1 MSKKKKKQK
10 SDIEQ
15 MAELI
20 AGESTET
27 ETVEVERSESG
38 SEEIT
43 TDEAVE
49 VKEAEKPET
58 SDTKE
63 ASAET
68 TTETTTESITETKS
82 EETVKE
88 ATDKGAS
95 ETASEDAS
103 EKKVRVRKVREKKER
118 KHPAKDKMKE
128 EDEYRRAEIKK
139 YVKYAVSGVVAVAL
153 IVVCGVTLSVNN
165 EARRAGTGTVMK
177 LTDVSEGLMPFSG
190 ITFSAEPI
198 TYEDM
203 KNKNYTSARLEE
215 IEAENERIDKILA
228 ERQAQREKKE
238 KESEKATKV
247 IEATGISEYDPDDRR
262 IIIPKT
268 TTRVS
273 TSYSYAGSLNPRT
286 SITLADANGKYEDCG
301 NFILTA
307 YCPCPI
313 CCGQWSNMVDP
324 HTASGAP
331 AVAGVTVAV
340 DPKVFPYG
348 TKLMINGQIYTAQDC
363 GGAIIGNH
371 IDIYFNTHAEACQFG
386 RQEAHVYRVIE

>member
-1 MSKKKKKQK
+1 MKDFGRKMNLMSKKKKKQK

-20 AGESTET
+20 AGEGAEN
-27 ETVEVERSESG
+27 ETVEVERAESG

-68 TTETTTESITETKS
+68 
-82 EETVKE
+82 
-88 ATDKGAS
+88 
-95 ETASEDAS
+95 AS

-139 YVKYAVSGVVAVAL
+139 YVRYAVSGVVAVAL

-165 EARRAGTGTVMK
+165 EARRAGTGAVMK

-198 TYEDM
+198 SYEDM
-203 KNKNYTSARLEE
+203 KNKNYTSAKLEE

-247 IEATGISEYDPDDRR
+247 IEATGISQYDPDDRR

-268 TTRVS
+268 TTRIS
-273 TSYSYAGSLNPRT
+273 TSYNYSGSLNPRT
-286 SITLADANGKYEDCG
+286 SITYADANGKYEDCG

-371 IDIYFNTHAEACQFG
+371 IDIYFNTHAEACNFG

>member
-1 MSKKKKKQK
+1 MKDLERKMRYMSKKKKEQKQK

-20 AGESTET
+20 AGEGAEN
-27 ETVEVERSESG
+27 ETVEVERAESG

-63 ASAET
+63 ASET
-68 TTETTTESITETKS
+68 
-82 EETVKE
+82 
-88 ATDKGAS
+88 
-95 ETASEDAS
+95 AS

-139 YVKYAVSGVVAVAL
+139 YVRYAVSGVVAVAL

-165 EARRAGTGTVMK
+165 EARRAGTGAVMK

-198 TYEDM
+198 SYEDM
-203 KNKNYTSARLEE
+203 KNKNYTSAKLEE

-247 IEATGISEYDPDDRR
+247 IEATGISQYDPDDRR

-268 TTRVS
+268 TTRIS
-273 TSYSYAGSLNPRT
+273 TSYNYSGSLNPRT
-286 SITLADANGKYEDCG
+286 SITYADANGKYEDCG

-348 TKLMINGQIYTAQDC
+348 TKLMINGQIYIAQDC

-371 IDIYFNTHAEACQFG
+371 IDIYFNTHAEACNFG

>member
-1 MSKKKKKQK
+1 MKDLERKMRYMSKKKKKQKQK

-20 AGESTET
+20 AGEGAEN

-49 VKEAEKPET
+49 VKEAEKHET

-63 ASAET
+63 ASET
-68 TTETTTESITETKS
+68 
-82 EETVKE
+82 
-88 ATDKGAS
+88 
-95 ETASEDAS
+95 AS

-139 YVKYAVSGVVAVAL
+139 YVRYAVSGVVAVAL

-165 EARRAGTGTVMK
+165 EARRAGTGAVMK

-198 TYEDM
+198 SYEDM
-203 KNKNYTSARLEE
+203 KNKNYTSAKLEE

-247 IEATGISEYDPDDRR
+247 IEATGISQYDPDDRR

-268 TTRVS
+268 TTRIS
-273 TSYSYAGSLNPRT
+273 TSYNYSGSLNPRT
-286 SITLADANGKYEDCG
+286 SITYADANGKYEDCG

-371 IDIYFNTHAEACQFG
+371 IDIYFNTHAEACNFG